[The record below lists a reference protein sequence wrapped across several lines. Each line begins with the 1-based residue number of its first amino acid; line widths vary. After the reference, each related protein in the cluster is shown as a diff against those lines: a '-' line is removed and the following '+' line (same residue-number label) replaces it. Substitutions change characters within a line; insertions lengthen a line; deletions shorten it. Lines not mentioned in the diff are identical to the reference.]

1 MRVLAL
7 KLEKLAD
14 LHNFAILTT
23 NHLASQNTDDTE
35 IAALGTTWES
45 MVCTKLKVKN
55 TTQYSPSR
63 VRQIEVVC
71 SPRLAN
77 RTAQFFITGNGVA
90 NIACS

>member
-7 KLEKLAD
+7 ILEKLAN

-23 NHLASQNTDDTE
+23 NHLAASIQNKKETE
-35 IAALGTTWES
+35 DAALGTTWES

-55 TTQYSPSR
+55 TTQYSSSR

-77 RTAQFFITGNGVA
+77 GTAQFLITGNGVA
-90 NIACS
+90 NK